1 MYSRRICAYSR
12 WRYYSSAGSS
22 SSRRR
27 TRSVR
32 GSACYV
38 TSNFIITHSHEDRVI
53 CELEIMVLQVLRLA
67 LSCRCQTASKYVQQ
81 IQRTPLRQWLLKR
94 GQTTEGGHVSVRTA
108 SMPSAASDRV
118 LSDRVLGRWLVGCSG
133 LVLGAVVLGGVTR
146 LTESGLSMVDW
157 HLVKEMKP
165 PRTEAEWEDEF
176 SKYKQFPEFKI
187 LNHDMTLTEF
197 KFIFYMEWGHR
208 MWGRLVGLAYI
219 LPTVY
224 FWKRG
229 YFSRSMKPRVLGLC
243 GFVFF
248 QGLLG
253 WYMVKS
259 GLEEKTE
266 SYDIPR
272 VSQYRL
278 AAHLGSALL
287 LYCSSLWMGLTL
299 MLPANKIP
307 DSRNLLQL
315 RRFAKATG
323 GLVFLTA
330 LSGAFVAGLDAGLVY
345 NSFPKMGERWI
356 PDDLL
361 AFSPTIK
368 NVFENPTTVQFDHRI
383 LGIASLSAITGLY
396 LFSRRVHLPRRVKIA
411 IGCLTAMAYTQ
422 VKSFKLHHVQQY
434 TLIRGLVLDRFSSS
448 SSSKNYY

>member
-1 MYSRRICAYSR
+1 MMLLPSLRFVVSCGCRN
-12 WRYYSSAGSS
+12 AG
-22 SSRRR
+22 
-27 TRSVR
+27 R
-32 GSACYV
+32 GFNQS
-38 TSNFIITHSHEDRVI
+38 
-53 CELEIMVLQVLRLA
+53 
-67 LSCRCQTASKYVQQ
+67 
-81 IQRTPLRQWLLKR
+81 QRTHLRQWVPKR
-94 GQTTEGGHVSVRTA
+94 GQTTSTITA
-108 SMPSAASDRV
+108 EAGAVHAASVTVPNAATNRIV
-118 LSDRVLGRWLVGCSG
+118 GKWLVGCSG

-165 PRTEAEWEDEF
+165 PQSQAEWEAEF
-176 SKYKQFPEFKI
+176 SKYQQFPEFKI
-187 LNHDMTLTEF
+187 MNHDMTLTEF

-219 LPTVY
+219 LPTAY
-224 FWKRG
+224 FWRKG
-229 YFSRSMKPRVLGLC
+229 YFNRSMKGRVLGLC

-259 GLEEKTE
+259 GLEEKPE
-266 SYDIPR
+266 SHDIPR

-278 AAHLGSALL
+278 ASHLGSALL
-287 LYCSSLWMGLTL
+287 LYCASLWTGLTL
-299 MLPANKIP
+299 MRSP
-307 DSRNLLQL
+307 DQLLETRRLTQL
-315 RRFAKATG
+315 RRFAKGTG

-361 AFSPTIK
+361 AFSPSIK

-383 LGIASLSAITGLY
+383 LAVSSLAAITGLY
-396 LFSRRVHLPRRVKIA
+396 FYSRRVHLPRRAKIA
-411 IGCLTAMAYTQ
+411 ISCLTAMAYTQ
-422 VKSFKLHHVQQY
+422 VALGIS
-434 TLIRGLVLDRFSSS
+434 TLLLYVPTPLAATHQSGSVALLSLAIWVLAELR
-448 SSSKNYY
+448 KVAK